1 MPDSGAVR
9 QARYRATAKGRA
21 ADNRWKA
28 SPARRALDARTNA
41 RRIFVGRT
49 YVGTENT
56 YPAPREAV
64 AQFARELIEQH
75 KEAHGTDG

>member
-21 ADNRWKA
+21 AEARWRASAAGKA
-28 SPARRALDARTNA
+28 SDARTNA
-41 RRIFVGRT
+41 RRIFVGKT
-49 YVGTENT
+49 YIGRENQF
-56 YPAPREAV
+56 PAPRDAV

-75 KEAHGTDG
+75 RKESP